1 MINRMYNNLYHALN
15 LVVPAHPKVQEIKV
29 KPSNNLIESNSNFSI
44 ICNIFGDSS
53 TEIEFLFR
61 QRRSNETILIGK
73 VWSNI
78 EENFIWT
85 SNLLRKLS
93 RNSSGDYFCRD
104 LNDHR
109 NIANISIDINCM
121 NISNANY

>member
-1 MINRMYNNLYHALN
+1 MYKNLYHALT
-15 LVVPAHPKVQEIKV
+15 LVLSVLPKVQEIKV

-44 ICNIFGDSS
+44 ICIIFGDSS

-61 QRRSNETILIGK
+61 QRRSNETILLGK
-73 VWSNI
+73 FWSSV

-85 SNLLRKLS
+85 CNLLRKLS
-93 RNSSGDYFCRD
+93 RNSSGDYYCRD

-109 NIANISIDINCM
+109 NIANISIDINCTIIL
-121 NISNANY
+121 NFANY